1 MKLFLLQVAAQT
13 TDSNALHN
21 IVTQTPPEVPVE
33 KTLSIWELVTSG
45 GIAGQ
50 AIMASIF
57 ILSIVAV
64 YIFIERFFSIMKANK
79 EDLNFMNNIKEYIH
93 NGKLDAAKALCQST
107 KTPVARMMEKGI
119 SRIGRPLTDIAAA
132 IENVGNLE
140 TFKLEKNVATLA
152 TIAGAAP
159 MLGFLG
165 TVVGMI
171 MAFHK
176 MASAGGQIDVEML
189 SEGIY
194 TAMTTTVAGLVVGI
208 MAYIGYNIL
217 VSNIQKVIFLMEAS
231 STEFLDLLHEP
242 A

>member
-1 MKLFLLQVAAQT
+1 MKPTVLQVLAQQTDT
-13 TDSNALHN
+13 TMNN
-21 IVTQTPPEVPVE
+21 IITQTPPEVPVE

-50 AIMASIF
+50 GIMLSIF
-57 ILSIVAV
+57 ILSVIAV
-64 YIFIERFFSIMKANK
+64 YIFIERFFSIMNANK
-79 EDLNFMNNIKEYIH
+79 EDVNFMNNIKEYIH

-107 KTPVARMMEKGI
+107 QTPIARMIEKGI
-119 SRIGRPLTDIAAA
+119 SRIGRPLNDIAAA

-208 MAYIGYNIL
+208 MAYIGYNML
-217 VSNIQKVIFLMEAS
+217 VANIQKVIFKMEART
-231 STEFLDLLHEP
+231 TEFLDLLHEP

>member
-1 MKLFLLQVAAQT
+1 MTLLFAEAFAQQTDT
-13 TDSNALHN
+13 TGLNN
-21 IVTQTPPEVPVE
+21 ILMQGQPIE
-33 KTLSIWELVTSG
+33 KTLSIWDLVTSG

-50 AIMASIF
+50 GIMASIF

-79 EDLNFMNNIKEYIH
+79 EEANFMNNIKEYIH

-107 KTPVARMMEKGI
+107 NSPVARMIEKGI

-132 IENVGNLE
+132 VENVGNLE

-194 TAMTTTVAGLVVGI
+194 TAMTTTVAGLIVGI
-208 MAYIGYNIL
+208 MAYIGYNLL
-217 VSNIQKVIFLMEAS
+217 VANIQKVIFLMEAS